1 VSETI
6 AKTLPMLQRCM
17 TKMDS
22 LGIGQNISDFER
34 VFEDMDVKVEEMNG
48 AMDNIYATTID

>member
-1 VSETI
+1 
-6 AKTLPMLQRCM
+6 M